1 MSQRIEAIIDEIEAH
16 RERFEAWCRGLTEEE
31 LMRPVPGSTWVVKD
45 FISHLATIDTTVSD
59 WFGTLAANGDGAPAR
74 PEGNA
79 GRFNIDTW
87 NDAQVAKR
95 RDRSLDEIF
104 DEARQ
109 TRERIVD
116 RLRAF
121 DDAALDREIAFGGDS
136 KRGPTTIRLG
146 QYLRGW
152 AKHDPIHVNDM
163 IRALPEHRQD
173 PEVTAWLDD
182 AEIGPLARGYA
193 KQMGWEEPA

>member
-1 MSQRIEAIIDEIEAH
+1 MSTRIDAVIDEIEAH
-16 RERFEAWCRGLTEEE
+16 RQNFESWCRSLSDEE

-45 FISHLATIDTTVSD
+45 FISHLATIDTTVAEWFRSLASD
-59 WFGTLAANGDGAPAR
+59 NPETVR

-79 GRFNIDTW
+79 NRFNIDDW

-104 DEARQ
+104 EEAGE
-109 TRERIVD
+109 TRALIIE

-121 DDAALDREIAFGGDS
+121 DDEALDREIAFGGDS
-136 KRGPTTIRLG
+136 KRAPTKVRLG
-146 QYLRGW
+146 QYLSGW
-152 AKHDPIHVNDM
+152 ARHDPIHVNDM
-163 IRALPEHRQD
+163 IRALPERRQD
-173 PEVTAWLDD
+173 AEVTAWLDD
-182 AEIGPLARGYA
+182 TEIGPLARGYA